1 MPASSRRYPF
11 IGFAM
16 DREAG
21 KDILAVDGL
30 SKTIDGV
37 KVLDSITF
45 RLNKGDKVAFVAE
58 NEIAMTTLF
67 KILMEELEPD
77 EGSFKWGVS
86 TTQSYFP
93 QDNSRFF
100 DGCDLSIV
108 DWMRQY
114 AKDQTETYLRGF
126 SAGCFSPEM
135 ISLSL

>member
-45 RLNKGDKVAFVAE
+45 RLNKGCLLY
-58 NEIAMTTLF
+58 T
-67 KILMEELEPD
+67 
-77 EGSFKWGVS
+77 
-86 TTQSYFP
+86 
-93 QDNSRFF
+93 SR
-100 DGCDLSIV
+100 CV
-108 DWMRQY
+108 
-114 AKDQTETYLRGF
+114 
-126 SAGCFSPEM
+126 
-135 ISLSL
+135 